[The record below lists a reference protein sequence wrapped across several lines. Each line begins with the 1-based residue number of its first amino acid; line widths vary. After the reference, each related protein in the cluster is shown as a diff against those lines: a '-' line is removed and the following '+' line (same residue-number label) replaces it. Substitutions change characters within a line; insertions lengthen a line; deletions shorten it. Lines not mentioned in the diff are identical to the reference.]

1 VLPGLR
7 RARKSR
13 LRGDRIARR
22 REHRSPPATR
32 PSYAEEA
39 RALLGDRLLDAA
51 DELLADRDWAS
62 VTMADIA
69 RGAGVSRQTLYN
81 EFGSRL
87 QFAQAYVLRE
97 ADRFLGAAEEAIAS
111 HTDDPEAAVTAA
123 FTGFLVGAAD
133 NPLVR
138 TMVAGDPGSGL
149 LALVTT
155 RGALVVGAATVRLA
169 ACFVAT
175 WPQLHDREAHIAAE
189 CAARLAIS
197 HALLPTGPADR
208 TGESAAA
215 LLGPYLERLIA
226 EGSASSRR

>member
-13 LRGDRIARR
+13 FRGDRITRR
-22 REHRSPPATR
+22 REHRAAPANR

-39 RALLGDRLLDAA
+39 RALLSERLLDAA
-51 DELLADRDWAS
+51 EELLADHDWPS

-81 EFGSRL
+81 EFGSR
-87 QFAQAYVLRE
+87 QAFAQAYVLRE
-97 ADRFLGAAEEAIAS
+97 ADRFLGAAEAAIAD
-111 HTDDPEAAVTAA
+111 HADDPEAALQAA
-123 FTGFLVGAAD
+123 FTGFLSSAAD

-138 TMVAGDPGSGL
+138 TIVAGDPGSGL

-155 RGALVVGAATVRLA
+155 RGALVVGAATARLA

-175 WPQLHDREAHIAAE
+175 WPQLSDRAAHLAAE
-189 CAARLAIS
+189 STVRLAIS

-208 TGESAAA
+208 TGAAVAA
-215 LLGPYLERLIA
+215 LLGPNLERLIA
-226 EGSASSRR
+226 EDPAARR

>member
-7 RARKSR
+7 RPRKSR

-22 REHRSPPATR
+22 REHRPPPATR

-39 RALLGDRLLDAA
+39 RALLGERLLDAA
-51 DELLADRDWAS
+51 EELLADRDWAS

-69 RGAGVSRQTLYN
+69 GGAGVSRQTLYN
-81 EFGSRL
+81 EFGSR
-87 QFAQAYVLRE
+87 QEFAQAYVLRE
-97 ADRFLGAAEEAIAS
+97 ADRFLRAAEEAIAG
-111 HTDDPEAAVTAA
+111 HADDPEAALTAA
-123 FTGFLVGAAD
+123 FTGFLAGAAD
-133 NPLVR
+133 SPLVR
-138 TMVAGDPGSGL
+138 TIVAGDPGSGL

-169 ACFVAT
+169 ACFGAT
-175 WPQLHDREAHIAAE
+175 WPQLSDRAAHLAAE
-189 CAARLAIS
+189 STVRLAIS

-208 TGESAAA
+208 TGASAAA

-226 EGSASSRR
+226 TGSTSSR

>member
-1 VLPGLR
+1 MSR
-7 RARKSR
+7 R
-13 LRGDRIARR
+13 
-22 REHRSPPATR
+22 R

-39 RALLGDRLLDAA
+39 RALMRERLLDAV
-51 DELLADRDWAS
+51 DDLLADRDWAS

-81 EFGSRL
+81 EFGSR
-87 QFAQAYVLRE
+87 QEFAQAYVLRE
-97 ADRFLGAAEEAIAS
+97 ADRFLSAAEDAIAD
-111 HTDDPEAAVTAA
+111 HADDPEAALTAA
-123 FTGFLVGAAD
+123 FSGFLAAAAE

-138 TMVAGDPGSGL
+138 AIVSGDPGSGL

-175 WPQLHDREAHIAAE
+175 WPQLPERAARNVAE
-189 CAARLAIS
+189 CTTRLAIS

-208 TGESAAA
+208 TGASVAA
-215 LLGPYLERLIA
+215 LLGPYLEQLVA
-226 EGSASSRR
+226 HGSQRR

>member
-22 REHRSPPATR
+22 REHRPPPATR

-81 EFGSRL
+81 EFGSR
-87 QFAQAYVLRE
+87 QEFAQAYVLRE
-97 ADRFLGAAEEAIAS
+97 ADRFLGAAEEAIAG
-111 HTDDPEAAVTAA
+111 HADDPEAGLTAA
-123 FTGFLVGAAD
+123 FTGFLAGAAD

-138 TMVAGDPGSGL
+138 TIVAGDPGSGL

-155 RGALVVGAATVRLA
+155 RGALVVGAVTVRLA
-169 ACFVAT
+169 ACFVET

-208 TGESAAA
+208 TGASAAA

-226 EGSASSRR
+226 EGAASRR

>member
-1 VLPGLR
+1 MSR
-7 RARKSR
+7 R
-13 LRGDRIARR
+13 
-22 REHRSPPATR
+22 R

-39 RALLGDRLLDAA
+39 RALMRERLLDAV

-81 EFGSRL
+81 EFGSR
-87 QFAQAYVLRE
+87 QEFAQAYVLRE
-97 ADRFLGAAEEAIAS
+97 ADRFLSAAEDAIAE
-111 HTDDPEAAVTAA
+111 HADDPEAALTAA
-123 FTGFLVGAAD
+123 FSGFLAAAAE

-138 TMVAGDPGSGL
+138 TIVAGDPGSGL

-175 WPQLHDREAHIAAE
+175 WPQLPEREAHDVAE
-189 CAARLAIS
+189 CLTRLAIS
-197 HALLPTGPADR
+197 HALLPTGAADR
-208 TGESAAA
+208 TGASVAA
-215 LLGPYLERLIA
+215 LLGPRLEQLA
-226 EGSASSRR
+226 AHGSAARR